1 MNRRTFLAAGATAT
15 TAGLAGCRSMFET
28 RSARSPPLV
37 EDRPDAVYVPTHV
50 EGMEMVGTSTAGDY
64 QVALT
69 YSFPH
74 RFWTIDIDQRNKIEI
89 QGSDTMHMMT
99 TIWDPETTTVVPNNA
114 VSTTVRR
121 DGESLFSGRNLWPM
135 ISQNMS
141 VHAGDNVA
149 LDGDG
154 TYEVDIEVGPVSA
167 RTTGAFQNRFTEV
180 GSATFTLDFQRSTL
194 EDVSFE
200 RLRDQQGEL
209 GAVDP
214 MEMEMMPVARLP
226 EPADMPGTHLGTAES
241 GDARFVVLRTDL
253 PEGVETEGGA
263 ESYLAISPR
272 TPYNRYPL
280 PLMALSARLTRG
292 PDELFATSLQPT
304 FDPDLGYHYGIAA
317 DPQDGD
323 DLAIVVDSVPQLAR
337 HEGYEMAFLDFEDT
351 DLTLSA

>member
-1 MNRRTFLAAGATAT
+1 MHRREFLATGAAVTA
-15 TAGLAGCRSMFET
+15 AGLAGCRSMFET

-37 EDRPDAVYVPTHV
+37 EDRPNAVYVPTHV
-50 EGMEMVGTSTAGDY
+50 EGMEMVAMGGAGDY

-74 RFWTIDIDQRNKIEI
+74 RFWTIDVDRRNKIEI
-89 QGSDTMHMMT
+89 QGSDTMHLMT
-99 TIWDPETTTVVPNNA
+99 TVWDPETMTVVPNNA
-114 VSTTVRR
+114 VSATVRR
-121 DGESLFSGRNLWPM
+121 DGETVVDRDLWPM
-135 ISQNMS
+135 LSQNMS

-154 TYEVDIEVGPVSA
+154 TYEVEVEVGPVSA
-167 RTTGAFQNRFTEV
+167 RTTGAFQDRFTEV

-194 EDVSFE
+194 EEVSFE
-200 RLRDQQGEL
+200 RLQDRQGEL

-214 MEMEMMPVARLP
+214 MQMEMVPVAQLP
-226 EPADMPGTHLGTAES
+226 DPADMPGTHLGTAES
-241 GDARFVVLRTDL
+241 GDARFAVLRTDL
-253 PEGVETEGGA
+253 PEGVEAEGDVD
-263 ESYLAISPR
+263 SYFAISPR

-304 FDPDLGYHYGIAA
+304 FDPELGYHYGVPA

-323 DLAIVVDSVPQLAR
+323 DLRIVVDGVPQLAR
-337 HEGYEMAFLDFEDT
+337 HEGYEMAFLEFEDM

>member
-1 MNRRTFLAAGATAT
+1 MDRREFLAAGAAATA
-15 TAGLAGCRSMFET
+15 AGLAGCRSMFET

-37 EDRPDAVYVPTHV
+37 EDRPNAVYVPTHV
-50 EGMEMVGTSTAGDY
+50 EGMEMVGTASAGDY
-64 QVALT
+64 QAALT

-74 RFWTIDIDQRNKIEI
+74 RFWTIDIDRRNKIDI
-89 QGSDTMHMMT
+89 QGSDTMHLMT
-99 TIWDPETTTVVPNNA
+99 TVWDPETMTVVPNNA

-121 DGESLFSGRNLWPM
+121 DGETVVDRDLWPM
-135 ISQNMS
+135 LSQNMS

-154 TYEVDIEVGPVSA
+154 TYEVEVDVGPVSA
-167 RTTGAFQNRFTEV
+167 RTTGAFRDRFTDV

-194 EDVSFE
+194 EDISFE
-200 RLRDQQGEL
+200 RLRDRQGEL

-214 MEMEMMPVARLP
+214 MQMEMMPVAQLP

-241 GDARFVVLRTDL
+241 GDARFAVLRTDV
-253 PEGVETEGGA
+253 PEGVETDGDA
-263 ESYLAISPR
+263 ESYVAISPR

-304 FDPDLGYHYGIAA
+304 FDPDLGYHYGVPA

-323 DLAIVVDSVPQLAR
+323 DLRVVVDGVPQLAR
-337 HEGYEMAFLDFEDT
+337 HEGYEMAFLEFEDM